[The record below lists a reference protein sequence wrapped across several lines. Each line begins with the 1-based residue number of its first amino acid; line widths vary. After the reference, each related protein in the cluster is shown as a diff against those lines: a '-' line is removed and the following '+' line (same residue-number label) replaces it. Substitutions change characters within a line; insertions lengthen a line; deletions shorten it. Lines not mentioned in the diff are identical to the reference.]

1 MKSLGVAGGSYRG
14 GSTIIYTG
22 NHKIDVMRPTGIKI
36 KKKSAHAP
44 GLHVL
49 SKEDSKRVMRKVW
62 KSREK
67 SEAIARKKK
76 ADETAKRTNA
86 FSKFLN
92 DVKKLQNE

>member
-1 MKSLGVAGGSYRG
+1 MAGGSYRG

-22 NHKIDVMRPTGIKI
+22 NSKIDVTQPTGMKTKK
-36 KKKSAHAP
+36 KKKSEHAP

-62 KSREK
+62 QSRKKSA
-67 SEAIARKKK
+67 AIARKKK
-76 ADETAKRTNA
+76 ADEIAKKTNA
-86 FSKFLN
+86 FSKFVN